1 MQRTHGRRRL
11 DGPRP
16 HLNQVTSK
24 IEPKGSG
31 SFTRRSR
38 HRRTRG
44 AVRVMDVAS
53 RFVITV
59 GGVATIVAVST
70 VAVFLI
76 WVAAPLF
83 LQARVKETD
92 SVDVRIAEKQP
103 VQLAIDEYQA
113 IGWGI
118 FDDGQVIAFNP
129 ATGTAIAPVAEFEE
143 PRLSAWSI
151 SRLDGSASLGFE
163 DGTVRLGQIA
173 FRELFMDEA
182 ALPAA
187 VQSLERGVVVEHEH
201 EGQAGVIS
209 RTSESQFRFQWVELE
224 LGDPIEV
231 GKSPIAIIDHAFNQT
246 TKVFC
251 ALTKTGELKIEQVTE
266 RRNILTREVTQ
277 VINDAT
283 VPYDVRDR
291 TPPAHLLMSGLGD
304 TVYLVWSDGLA
315 WRYDTR
321 LLKEAHLVEEIDLV
335 PEDGAELTVI
345 EFLIGKTSLLVGD
358 SQGQVGAWFR
368 IKPQRAQTTDGA
380 LLVRSHLLSG
390 PSSSVTALS
399 VSARSRLVLVGHA
412 DGTAR
417 VHQVTSHKLL
427 AEVSAGDQPIALA
440 NLAPKDDGLYLLS
453 GGRLHRWSMDPRHPE
468 ATMAALFAPV
478 WYEGY
483 AQPEHVWQSSSGTD
497 DFEEKFGL
505 YPLIFGTI
513 KATVYSLL
521 FGVPLALLAAI
532 YTSEF
537 LHPRAKAAIKPAI
550 EMMASLPSVVLGF
563 LAALVIAPFVENVVP
578 AVLTLFI
585 ALPIMFLLGAY
596 GWQMLPQEA
605 MLRLSRWRFGFIF
618 ALAPVGIAA
627 AWLLGPLVERV
638 LFAGDI
644 KIWLDGQIGSG
655 LGAWMILLLPLSAI
669 LSGVTMSRVVNPWL
683 RPRSRLWSRRRTA
696 AADLIKFAAALAGSL
711 LVAWIVSFLLTAVG
725 FDPRGSFIGTYVQR
739 NALIVGFIMGF
750 AIVPI
755 IYTIAEDALSTVPDH
770 LRAASLGAGATRW
783 QTAVRIVLPTAM
795 SGLFSAVMIGLGRA
809 VGETMIVLMAAG
821 NTPVMEWN
829 MFNGFRTLSANIAV
843 ELPEAV
849 RNSTHYRTLFLAA
862 LVLFALTF
870 ILNTI
875 AEMVRLR
882 FRRRAYQL

>member
-1 MQRTHGRRRL
+1 MSGWPL
-11 DGPRP
+11 DGGYP
-16 HLNQVTSK
+16 HLQDSSNEK
-24 IEPKGSG
+24 SG
-31 SFTRRSR
+31 AARPESFTGRKRN
-38 HRRTRG
+38 RRTSRL
-44 AVRVMDVAS
+44 VRFADVLS
-53 RFVITV
+53 RACITV

-83 LQARVKETD
+83 LPARVEG
-92 SVDVRIAEKQP
+92 VDPVEARVAENPPEQFA
-103 VQLAIDEYQA
+103 VDEYQA
-113 IGWGI
+113 IGWSI
-118 FDDGQVIAFNP
+118 FDDGRLIAFNP
-129 ATGTAIAPVAEFEE
+129 ATGAAIAPVAELND
-143 PRLSAWSI
+143 PHLTAWSI
-151 SRLDGSASLGFE
+151 SQVDGTASFGFADGS
-163 DGTVRLGQIA
+163 VRLGRIA
-173 FRELFMDEA
+173 FRGVFIDES
-182 ALPAA
+182 ALPEA
-187 VQSLERGVVVEHEH
+187 VQSLHRGVAAEHDH
-201 EGQAGVIS
+201 EGRRGVIS

-224 LGDPIEV
+224 LGDPIAV
-231 GKSPIAIIDHAFNQT
+231 GKSPIALIDHAFSHT
-246 TKVFC
+246 SRTFC
-251 ALTKTGELKIEQVTE
+251 ALTETGELKIEQVTE

-277 VINDAT
+277 VVNEGVLPY
-283 VPYDVRDR
+283 VPRAAG
-291 TPPAHLLMSGLGD
+291 PPTRLLMSGLGD

-315 WRYDTR
+315 RRFDTR
-321 LLKEAHLVEEIDLV
+321 MLKQAQVVEEIDLV
-335 PEDGAELTVI
+335 PEPGAELTTVA
-345 EFLIGKTSLLVGD
+345 FLIGKTSLLVGD

-368 IKPQRAQTTDGA
+368 IKPENAQTSDGA
-380 LLVRSHLLSG
+380 LLVRAHVLRG
-390 PSSSVTALS
+390 PPSAVTALS

-427 AEVSAGDQPIALA
+427 ADVDAGSGPIALA
-440 NLAPKDDGLYLLS
+440 SLAPKDDGLFLLS
-453 GGRLHRWSMDPRHPE
+453 GGRLHRWSMDTRHPE
-468 ATMAALFAPV
+468 ATLAALFAPV

-483 AQPEHVWQSSSGTD
+483 VKPAHVWQSSSGTD

-578 AVLTLFI
+578 AVLVLFV
-585 ALPIMFLLGAY
+585 ALPVTFLVGAY
-596 GWQMLPQEA
+596 AWQMLPQPV
-605 MLRLSRWRFGFIF
+605 MLRLNRWRFAFI
-618 ALAPVGIAA
+618 LGLTPIGVLS
-627 AWLLGPLVERV
+627 AWLLGPLAEHL

-655 LGAWMILLLPLSAI
+655 LGAWMILFLPLSAVFAG
-669 LSGVTMSRVVNPWL
+669 LLMSRFVNPRL
-683 RPRSRLWSRRRTA
+683 RPRARSWTRRQTA
-696 AADLIKFAAALAGSL
+696 TVDLIKFIASGVCTLTVALL
-711 LVAWIVSFLLTAVG
+711 ISFLLTALG
-725 FDPRGSFIGTYVQR
+725 ADPRGSFVDTYIQR
-739 NALIVGFIMGF
+739 NALVVGFIMGF
-750 AIVPI
+750 AIIPI
-755 IYTIAEDALSTVPDH
+755 IYTIGEDALSTVPEH

-783 QTAVRIVLPTAM
+783 QTAVRIILPTAM

-870 ILNTI
+870 LLNTV
-875 AEMVRLR
+875 AEIVRLR